1 MRTWAQ
7 AVRRVGVVV
16 CWATVLVVSSGSAQ
30 DDNPRLRWEHFYRQ
44 RAYPFAVVPP
54 QVLEQARR
62 DLLATWPNPFAP
74 APAMRATPWQQLGPE
89 RIFDNIVS
97 SGRLTAIAVH
107 PNDPNTIYVGGAQGG
122 VWKTI
127 NGGATWVPR
136 TDNECSLAMGSIAID
151 PVNPEIVYAGTGEQH
166 FSGDSYYGCGV
177 LRSGD
182 GGATWVQL
190 GASIFQTT
198 SGRARISRVVIDPV
212 TAGSTVNTIVFVA
225 SDFGVYRSANSGA
238 TWTPVLDGTATDL
251 VMDPSNSQLL
261 YAGRWADGISKST
274 DGGLTWNPANNGFPT
289 TTLGR
294 VNLAIAPSSPQT
306 LYASV
311 HDSSS
316 GQLLGFYKTADG
328 ATTWMRTDTA
338 AGRPSCGSQCWYDMT
353 LAVDPTNADVV
364 YFGGISLFRS
374 QNGGGTF
381 SSISGPIHVDQHIL
395 VFDPS
400 NPNVLYVGNDG
411 GIYKTTN
418 GGSSWE
424 TLNTTL
430 SITQFYPGIS
440 LHPTNPNIAMGG
452 TQDNGTLGYVAMGV
466 WEKFMGGDG
475 GYTAIDF
482 NNPSTLY
489 AEFQWNAGGSF
500 SGPRRSDD
508 GGASFIRKVN
518 GIITTDRALFIPPI
532 VMDPTN
538 SETLYF
544 GTFRVYKT
552 TDRADLWTVISPDL
566 TTGGRVSAIAVAESD
581 PDVIYVGTSRGR
593 VQRTTDGGANWSI
606 ITGAVVPQRFVKDI
620 AIDPANEDVAYLTVS
635 GFGTGHVFK
644 TADGGTTWQDV
655 SGNLPDLPVNAVLI
669 ESGTPDNIYIGTDL
683 GAFVSTDA
691 AATWSTFNDGLP
703 LVAVFDLAINST
715 SGLLLAGTHGRG
727 MFARTVDLA
736 LGMTVSPDSRIDS
749 IAVGS
754 TSTTSDTAV
763 VRFVGPGAATQP
775 WTAAHGAG
783 TWLTITTPNG
793 TGNGVVRWTRDP
805 TGLLLGTYVDT
816 IAVTA
821 TGSILSPVQVIDSL
835 VIGQALEMT
844 LASPSRVDTTVAG
857 AGRSTLDTVAVI
869 LTGVGAGGTAWQAT
883 HGGGSWITL
892 TRAMGNG
899 NGVVVWSRDAS
910 QLQGGVFIDTITV
923 TAPGAGLSA
932 LTVVDTLIV
941 AQPFALSDAADELF
955 FGGVLSPLQVAFLE
969 ALGNDDGTY
978 NLGDVLAWVDWCQSP
993 VSGGCVNGA
1002 APAQD
1007 VVEILRKSTPPPTIP
1022 VRDGRTPSG
1031 GGGGGRE

>member
-7 AVRRVGVVV
+7 AVRRIGVVV
-16 CWATVLVVSSGSAQ
+16 CWATVLMVSSGSAQ

-74 APAMRATPWQQLGPE
+74 APAMSATPWQQLGPE

-97 SGRLTAIAVH
+97 TGRLTAIAVH

-127 NGGATWVPR
+127 NGGGTWVPQ
-136 TDNECSLAMGSIAID
+136 TDKECSLAMGSIAID
-151 PVNPEIVYAGTGEQH
+151 PVDPEIVYAGTGEQH

-198 SGRARISRVVIDPV
+198 SGRARISRVVIDPF
-212 TAGSTVNTIVFVA
+212 TAGSATSTTVLVA
-225 SDFGVYRSANSGA
+225 SDFGLYRSTNSGGS
-238 TWTPVLDGTATDL
+238 WTEVLAGTVTDL
-251 VMDPSNSQLL
+251 VMDPSNDQVL
-261 YAGRWADGISKST
+261 YAAVRTVGISKST
-274 DGGLTWNPANNGFPT
+274 DGGVTWSVANNGFA
-289 TTLGR
+289 GSNFAR
-294 VNLAIAPSSPQT
+294 VNLAIAPSNPQI
-306 LYASV
+306 LFASV
-311 HDSSS
+311 QHSTMND
-316 GQLLGFYKTADG
+316 LLGIWKTSDG
-328 ATTWMRTDTA
+328 AANWTRLA
-338 AGRPSCGSQCWYDMT
+338 ATGASCGVQCWYDMT

-364 YFGGISLFRS
+364 YFGGIFLFRS
-374 QNGGGTF
+374 QDGGGTF
-381 SSISGPIHVDQHIL
+381 SSITGQIHVDQHIL

-418 GGSSWE
+418 GGLSWV

-430 SITQFYPGIS
+430 SLTQFYSGIS
-440 LHPTNPNIAMGG
+440 LHPTNPDIAMGG
-452 TQDNGTLGYVAMGV
+452 TQDNGTLGYVAMGI

-508 GGASFIRKVN
+508 GGASFTRKVN

-606 ITGAVVPQRFVKDI
+606 ITGAVGPQRFVKDI

-644 TADGGTTWQDV
+644 TADGGATWQDV

-669 ESGTPDNIYIGTDL
+669 EPGTPDNIYIGTDL

-691 AATWSTFNDGLP
+691 AATWSPFNDGLP

-727 MFARTVDLA
+727 MFARTVDLT

-783 TWLTITTPNG
+783 TWLTVTTPNG
-793 TGNGVVRWTRDP
+793 AGNGVVRWTRDP
-805 TGLLLGTYVDT
+805 TGLPLGTYVDT

-821 TGSILSPVQVIDSL
+821 TGSMLNPVEVIDSL
-835 VIGQALEMT
+835 VIGQALAMS
-844 LASPSRVDTTVAG
+844 LSSSSLVDTTVAG
-857 AGRSTLDTVAVI
+857 AQQPTSGTVSVLITGIGSGSTP
-869 LTGVGAGGTAWQAT
+869 WNAT
-883 HGGGSWITL
+883 HGAGSWITVTL
-892 TRAMGNG
+892 DFGTGDGA
-899 NGVVVWSRDAS
+899 VVWSRDAS
-910 QLQGGVFIDTITV
+910 QLVAGIYIDTITV
-923 TAPGAGLSA
+923 TAPGAGVNA

-978 NLGDVLAWVDWCQSP
+978 NLGDVLAWVDWCQGTAP
-993 VSGGCVNGA
+993 GGCVV
-1002 APAQD
+1002 APAAVQQPAD
-1007 VVEILRKSTPPPTIP
+1007 TE
-1022 VRDGRTPSG
+1022 
-1031 GGGGGRE
+1031 GGRSPLGGPRGSDDPKHSGRRE

>member
-1 MRTWAQ
+1 MRIWAQ

-16 CWATVLVVSSGSAQ
+16 FWATVLVVSSGSAQ

-54 QVLEQARR
+54 QVLERARR

-74 APAMRATPWQQLGPE
+74 VPAMSATPWQQLGPE
-89 RIFDNIVS
+89 RIFDNLVS
-97 SGRLTAIAVH
+97 TGRLTAIAVH
-107 PNDPNTIYVGGAQGG
+107 PNDPKTIYVGGAQGG

-127 NGGATWVPR
+127 DGGANWVPR
-136 TDNECSLAMGSIAID
+136 TDRECSLAMGSIAID
-151 PVNPEIVYAGTGEQH
+151 PVDPEIVYAGTGEQH

-182 GGATWVQL
+182 GGETWVQL
-190 GASIFQTT
+190 GASVFANPD
-198 SGRARISRVVIDPV
+198 SGRARIARLLIDPS
-212 TAGSTVNTIVFVA
+212 TAGSPATTTVLAA
-225 SDFGVYRSANSGA
+225 SDFGLYRSTNGGT
-238 TWTPVLDGTATDL
+238 TWTLVLAGVATDL
-251 VMDPSNSQLL
+251 VMDPSDPQVW
-261 YAGRWADGISKST
+261 YAARRTIGIDKST
-274 DGGLTWNPANNGFPT
+274 DGGVTWNPANTGFPAT
-289 TTLGR
+289 NVSR
-294 VNLAIAPSSPQT
+294 VNLAIGTSSPQT

-311 HDSSS
+311 QNSSNS
-316 GQLLGFYKTADG
+316 QLLGIYRTDDG
-328 ATTWMRTDTA
+328 AANWTRVNTNGVA
-338 AGRPSCGSQCWYDMT
+338 SCGSQCWYDMT

-374 QNGGGTF
+374 QDGGGTF

-411 GIYKTTN
+411 GIYKTTS

-424 TLNTTL
+424 TLNTNL
-430 SITQFYPGIS
+430 SITQFYSGIS

-452 TQDNGTLGYVAMGV
+452 TQDNGTLGYTGTAD
-466 WEKFMGGDG
+466 WRKFMGADG

-489 AEFQWNAGGSF
+489 GEFQWNTSGGF
-500 SGPRRSDD
+500 SGPRRSDN
-508 GGASFIRKVN
+508 GGASFILKVN
-518 GIITTDRALFIPPI
+518 GIITSDRALFIPPL

-544 GTFRVYKT
+544 GTFRLYKT
-552 TDRADLWTVISPDL
+552 TDRADSWTAISSDL
-566 TTGGRVSAIAVAESD
+566 TTGGRISAVAVAESD

-606 ITGAVVPQRFVKDI
+606 ITGAVGPQRFVKDI

-644 TADGGTTWQDV
+644 TADGGATWQDV

-669 ESGTPDNIYIGTDL
+669 EPGTPDNIYIGTDL

-691 AATWSTFNDGLP
+691 AATWSPFNDGLP

-715 SGLLLAGTHGRG
+715 SGLLMAGTHGRG

-754 TSTTSDTAV
+754 TNITSDTAV

-783 TWLTITTPNG
+783 TWLTVTTPNG
-793 TGNGVVRWTRDP
+793 TGSGLVRWTRDP
-805 TGLLLGTYVDT
+805 TGLPLGTYVDT

-821 TGSILSPVQVIDSL
+821 TGSMLNPVVVIDSL
-835 VIGQALEMT
+835 VMGEALAMS
-844 LASPSRVDTTVAG
+844 LSSSSLVDTTVAG
-857 AGRSTLDTVAVI
+857 AQQPTLGTVSVLITGIGSGSTP
-869 LTGVGAGGTAWQAT
+869 WNAT
-883 HGGGSWITL
+883 HGAGSWISVTL
-892 TRAMGNG
+892 AAGTGGGTVA
-899 NGVVVWSRDAS
+899 WSRDAS
-910 QLQGGVFIDTITV
+910 QLGEGIYIDTITV
-923 TAPGAGLSA
+923 TAPGSGVSP
-932 LTVVDTLIV
+932 LTVVDTLVVVPAI
-941 AQPFALSDAADELF
+941 ALSDAADELF
-955 FGGVLSPLQVAFLE
+955 VGGLLSPLQIAFLD

-978 NLGDVLAWVDWCQSP
+978 NLGDVLAWVDWCRRIAP
-993 VSGGCVNGA
+993 GGCVVDPA
-1002 APAQD
+1002 AVQQSAD
-1007 VVEILRKSTPPPTIP
+1007 TAG
-1022 VRDGRTPSG
+1022 GRSSSG
-1031 GGGGGRE
+1031 GPRGSDDPKRSGRRE